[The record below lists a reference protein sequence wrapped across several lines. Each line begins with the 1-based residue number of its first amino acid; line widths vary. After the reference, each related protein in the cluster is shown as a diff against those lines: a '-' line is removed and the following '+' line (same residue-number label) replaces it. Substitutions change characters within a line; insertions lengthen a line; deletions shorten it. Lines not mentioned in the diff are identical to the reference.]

1 MNISNLIQ
9 ELERLKSIHG
19 GDKEC
24 VISCQEFIGVYT
36 HIESLTLIK
45 TDKKDALFFET
56 VEDGEYILID

>member
-24 VISCQEFIGVYT
+24 ILESDEISGAYSIA
-36 HIESLTLIK
+36 ESVKIIT
-45 TDKKDALFFET
+45 TDKKDALFFDT
-56 VEDGEYILID
+56 VEDGEYILIS